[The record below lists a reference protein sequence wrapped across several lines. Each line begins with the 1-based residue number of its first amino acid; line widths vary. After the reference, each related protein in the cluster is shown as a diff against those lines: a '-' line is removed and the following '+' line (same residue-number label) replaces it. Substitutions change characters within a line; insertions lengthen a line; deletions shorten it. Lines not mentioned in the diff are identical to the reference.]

1 MHFSVRSHYPCR
13 VVGVRRSTTICLTSG
28 KKSDASRFHIYKIFL
43 DPIIFIPNWKVRP
56 RLFPK
61 LWWGGRINSYMLYIM
76 YPARVLVLMWLFTWM
91 YQIQLPLSIH
101 YFVVTSLNQ
110 RCFFKLFSILPYIG
124 IFRLFLRSR
133 KSAVDLSLSEARQL
147 CVWTEG
153 HCRVVSVVELSVSL
167 R

>member
-1 MHFSVRSHYPCR
+1 
-13 VVGVRRSTTICLTSG
+13 
-28 KKSDASRFHIYKIFL
+28 
-43 DPIIFIPNWKVRP
+43 
-56 RLFPK
+56 
-61 LWWGGRINSYMLYIM
+61 MLYIM
-76 YPARVLVLMWLFTWM
+76 YPARVLVLMWLFTM
-91 YQIQLPLSIH
+91 LYKAAPHKAVYLVSI
-101 YFVVTSLNQ
+101 
-110 RCFFKLFSILPYIG
+110 KLKILPVIKLQQVKSRYLPIVPLCVIFSMCWRLKHHYLVWLTRYHILDRNHCIENCSPFPKPQNNLTIFFYGKKNENIG